1 MATRFS
7 TDTGNTAAETE
18 EFSASAR
25 GSYNTI
31 RRAPKS
37 AMRYSTR
44 MTMSFAMTAVMTAA
58 ILVAVLAFVWEGQFQ
73 TYTRANMQRMAQQTA
88 DGIAQRYNEDKTWS
102 TSVLDFARATS
113 DSMPEVGMRIT
124 NDVGEVLYDDTNG
137 GVMTTA
143 RGARNAKLALPLAED
158 SVVSADVFDDTGDE
172 RVVVGTVTLWSVSSD
187 APTLWRGRWHGPSSG
202 LPARRRRFA
211 TVTLPPEPILP
222 APTKSGASARR
233 STRWRGRSSAT

>member
-1 MATRFS
+1 MS
-7 TDTGNTAAETE
+7 TTNHET
-18 EFSASAR
+18 SDSNVS
-25 GSYNTI
+25 SYNTI
-31 RRAPKS
+31 KRQPRRTIK
-37 AMRYSTR
+37 YSTR
-44 MTMSFAMTAVMTAA
+44 MTLSFALTAVMTA
-58 ILVAVLAFVWEGQFQ
+58 VLLSIFLALVWEGQFQ

-124 NDVGEVLYDDTNG
+124 NAAGEVLYDDTNG

-187 APTLWRGRWHGPSSG
+187 AL
-202 LPARRRRFA
+202 L
-211 TVTLPPEPILP
+211 
-222 APTKSGASARR
+222 TKSDSAFR
-233 STRWRGRSSAT
+233 TSSYAAIVMAALLAIGVACVIGYFTSRCQRPSRPKRY